1 MNLEVSNM
9 LEQNCIFQMNIWENI
24 KNQRLWFKHNTMEI
38 LLTSPQMSNPVDTG
52 LSAAQG
58 SEKNE
63 YS

>member
-1 MNLEVSNM
+1 MEV
-9 LEQNCIFQMNIWENI
+9 
-24 KNQRLWFKHNTMEI
+24 
-38 LLTSPQMSNPVDTG
+38 LLTSPQMSNATDTG